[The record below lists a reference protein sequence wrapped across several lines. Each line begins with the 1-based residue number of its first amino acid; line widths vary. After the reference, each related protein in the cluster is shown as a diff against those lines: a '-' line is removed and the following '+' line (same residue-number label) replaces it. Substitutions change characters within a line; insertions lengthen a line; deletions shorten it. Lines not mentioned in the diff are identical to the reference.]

1 MPLLKSISNHL
12 WYCACNCDGNS
23 DLLEEMWKS
32 IVLHVQ
38 NIHCFEGKIFKKCGH
53 HDLSSEEIRKKWL
66 KKKSKSL

>member
-23 DLLEEMWKS
+23 DLLEEMWIS